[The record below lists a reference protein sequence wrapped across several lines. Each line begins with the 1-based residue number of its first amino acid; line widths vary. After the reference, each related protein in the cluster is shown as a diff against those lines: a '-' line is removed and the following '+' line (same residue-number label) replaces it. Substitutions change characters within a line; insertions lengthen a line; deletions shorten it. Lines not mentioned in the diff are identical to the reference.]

1 MKRIIDSTLVILSL
15 MLIFGCKKSK
25 VGQGNPTKDSMSID
39 TDSVISGKVF
49 TKQDIAS
56 EDTLNAVIRTQSPK
70 SKDFDFEVFIMR
82 GEKTVQIIPFSY
94 PKDDTFDPNGG
105 RKDSCLMA
113 DVTFDG
119 NKDLLVYLGQFGNQG
134 VEYWDAYVWNEVKQ
148 KFLFVPSFHDI
159 PNPTLNKKEK
169 IIESF
174 SRGSAVDYEFGKWK
188 FEKGVF
194 VQKELLSHPP
204 RECE

>member
-1 MKRIIDSTLVILSL
+1 
-15 MLIFGCKKSK
+15 
-25 VGQGNPTKDSMSID
+25 MS
-39 TDSVISGKVF
+39 
-49 TKQDIAS
+49 
-56 EDTLNAVIRTQSPK
+56 
-70 SKDFDFEVFIMR
+70 
-82 GEKTVQIIPFSY
+82 
-94 PKDDTFDPNGG
+94 
-105 RKDSCLMA
+105 

-159 PNPTLNKKEK
+159 PNPTLNEKEK

-204 RECE
+204 RESE